1 MTVEEGRS
9 GLVLNTVLITIYN
22 LTFFSAQTVP
32 DDSARGWVNAAM
44 KIVTVFDHMMLQ
56 RFFARRFI
64 VQCLIMW
71 HILTLP
77 KNIYASTYKHE

>member
-22 LTFFSAQTVP
+22 LTFFSALTVP

-44 KIVTVFDHMMLQ
+44 KIVTVFDHMML
-56 RFFARRFI
+56 
-64 VQCLIMW
+64 
-71 HILTLP
+71 
-77 KNIYASTYKHE
+77 